1 MATPNSNG
9 AYDFALFEPKW
20 QQESLQK
27 KNNII
32 EIPQEKLEQNR
43 KTGAKPFRAVS
54 YFLALAVML
63 GIVGTYVYGQV
74 QLTELTENLNTATKT
89 LNESESV
96 YTQTQMK
103 ADSQLSLETVENYA
117 TNKLGLQK
125 IAQNQV
131 EPISL
136 SKGDKIQVIQSGKG
150 KNWLSSLWNSIQ
162 HLLS

>member
-1 MATPNSNG
+1 MAASNSNG
-9 AYDFALFEPKW
+9 AYDFALFEPKR
-20 QQESLQK
+20 QQEAPRK
-27 KNNII
+27 KDNII
-32 EIPQEKLEQNR
+32 EIPKEKLEQNR

-54 YFLALAVML
+54 YFLALTVML

-74 QLTELTENLNTATKT
+74 QLTELTDNLNAAAKT
-89 LNESESV
+89 LSESESV

-103 ADSQLSLETVENYA
+103 ANSKLSLETVENYA
-117 TNKLGLQK
+117 TGKLGLQK

-136 SKGDKIQVIQSGKG
+136 SKGDKIQVLESDAGE
-150 KNWLSSLWNSIQ
+150 NWLSSIWNAIR

>member
-1 MATPNSNG
+1 MATPNGNG
-9 AYDFALFEPKW
+9 AYDFALFEPKR
-20 QQESLQK
+20 QQEAPQK

-32 EIPQEKLEQNR
+32 EIPHKKLEQNR

-54 YFLALAVML
+54 YFLALTVML

-117 TNKLGLQK
+117 TGKLGLQK

-131 EPISL
+131 QPISL
-136 SKGDKIQVIQSGKG
+136 SKGDKIQVLQNDTG
-150 KNWLSSLWNSIQ
+150 KNWLSSVWNAIQ